1 MATLDSLIGG
11 NQAQA
16 AAERRRRVRPAG
28 ISGSISALGRFTTG
42 AAAAG
47 ACFETGAAGVAD
59 GEDDGDA
66 GITRLGA

>member
-1 MATLDSLIGG
+1 M
-11 NQAQA
+11 
-16 AAERRRRVRPAG
+16 RPAG
-28 ISGSISALGRFTTG
+28 ISGSSSALGRLTTG

-59 GEDDGDA
+59 GEDEGEDDGEDDGDA